1 MRNMLSDKEVIWN
14 VVIKKWVLFIY
25 TNAWVCMQK
34 NHIYTKEKLLISIR
48 ELNSFGG
55 HEVNINNIAIMLL
68 ATNS

>member
-1 MRNMLSDKEVIWN
+1 MSVIY
-14 VVIKKWVLFIY
+14 IY
-25 TNAWVCMQK
+25 KCMSMYAEK
-34 NHIYTKEKLLISIR
+34 PYIYTKEKLLISIR